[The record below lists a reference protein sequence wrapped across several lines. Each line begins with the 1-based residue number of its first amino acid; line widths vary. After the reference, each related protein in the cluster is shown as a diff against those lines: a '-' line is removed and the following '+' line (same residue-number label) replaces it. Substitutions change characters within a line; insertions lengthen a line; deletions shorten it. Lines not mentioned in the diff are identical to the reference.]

1 MKFNFSR
8 LGFYLNI
15 IFLLLTMLFAEYIGA
30 NMDQP
35 TRSQSNEQLANAEED
50 SVLQNIVTLP
60 GFEVQKIYEVPN
72 EQQGSWVSLSVGPNG
87 HLIASDQ
94 QNKGMF
100 RIEVT
105 GEIENPEVR
114 TEQLIMP
121 ISGAQGSGWMDNHFY
136 VNVNGKGLFRMNYNE
151 DDEIFNILEY
161 LGGPDGR
168 GEHGNHALIQA
179 QDSNDLYVVNG
190 NHTTPPDFTS
200 SSILNWKEDIL
211 LPRNWDA
218 RGHARGVT
226 APGGYITR
234 INSDATEWHIV
245 SIGYRNT
252 YDIAQNQYG
261 DLFAYDSDMEW
272 DMGMP
277 WYRPTRLIHA
287 VSGSDYGWRSGSG
300 KWKEYYEDSLPP
312 IVNVGPGSPT
322 GLLFGKGAK
331 YPAKYQQ
338 ALFGLDWT
346 FGTMYAFHIEPD
358 GASYT
363 AEVEEFLSGS
373 PLPLTDAA
381 IGSDGY
387 LYFITGGRDKEST
400 LYRVIYTGE
409 ESITEKVSFEEDP
422 QAKEARELRRGL
434 EAFHGTEDPEA
445 VDSAWPHLNSN
456 DRFIRHAARV
466 AIEWQSVENWAEKAM
481 TEERPQA
488 RITALV
494 ALARAGSEE
503 YRDGAIESLIGLN
516 FNELTS
522 MQKLGYLRAASLI
535 FMRLGDPTD
544 DQRSEINDILL
555 EQLPHE
561 DERVNTELIRVLVY
575 LEEPRVIE
583 KALALLQEEIAP
595 PVPDWD
601 STLINRSEDYGGT
614 IMEMLNNPPPIHKL
628 EYAFML
634 RNLAHGWTIEQRR
647 EYFSFINEASEQG
660 MGGNSYTGFL
670 ERMRDEALRN
680 ASEEE
685 IDAVSDLTGVSLNRT
700 PDFEINPPVGPGR
713 QWTVEEALEVLNEDQ
728 NVNDNETEAELSFE
742 RGRSLFHAT
751 ACASCHRLG
760 GFGGN
765 IGPDLGSVSNRF
777 NRADILEEIIHPSRS
792 ISDQYS
798 SYMVTTNEGESYTGQ
813 IVKRQDTVEIY
824 SQNMDEPPTIVSRD
838 QVALIE
844 EVETSQMP
852 PGLINTLNPEELKDL
867 IAYLESGGNPE
878 ADIYTDEDDEV
889 SEEEDLESDDA
900 ESEDAED

>member
-1 MKFNFSR
+1 MKLTISR
-8 LGFYLNI
+8 IGFYLNI
-15 IFLLLTMLFAEYIGA
+15 IFLLLTMLFAEYMGTNI
-30 NMDQP
+30 DQP
-35 TRSQSNEQLANAEED
+35 MHLQSNERLVNAEED
-50 SVLQNIVTLP
+50 SVLQNIETLD
-60 GFEVQKIYEVPN
+60 GFEVQKIYEVPR
-72 EQQGSWVSLSVGPNG
+72 EQQGSWVSLSIGPNG
-87 HLIASDQ
+87 HLLASDQ
-94 QNKGMF
+94 ESKGMF
-100 RIEVT
+100 RIEIT
-105 GEIENPEVR
+105 GEIEDPDVR

-121 ISGAQGSGWMDNHFY
+121 ISGAQGLQWMDDHFY
-136 VNVNGKGLFRMNYNE
+136 VNVSGRGLFRMKYNE
-151 DDEIFNILEY
+151 EAELFNILEY
-161 LGGPDGR
+161 LGGPDGG
-168 GEHGNHALIQA
+168 GEHGNHALIKA
-179 QDSNDLYVVNG
+179 GDNNDLYLVNG
-190 NHTTPPDFTS
+190 NHTPPPDFTS
-200 SSILNWKEDIL
+200 SSILNWEEDIL

-218 RGHARGVT
+218 RGHARGIT
-226 APGGYITR
+226 APGGYIAR
-234 INSDATEWHIV
+234 IDSNATQWHMV

-252 YDIAQNQYG
+252 YDIAQNEHG

-277 WYRPTRLIHA
+277 WYRPTRLVHA

-322 GLLFGKGAK
+322 GLLFGKGAT
-331 YPAKYQQ
+331 YPAKYQR

-346 FGTMYAFHIEPD
+346 FGTMYAFHIEPE
-358 GASYT
+358 GATYT

-373 PLPLTDAA
+373 PLPLTDAV
-381 IGSDGY
+381 IGSDGFM
-387 LYFITGGRDKEST
+387 YFLTGGRDKEST
-400 LYRVIYTGE
+400 LYRVIYTGN
-409 ESITEKVSFEEDP
+409 ESTTEQEVFEEDS
-422 QAKEARELRRGL
+422 QAKEARELRKSL
-434 EAFHGTEDPEA
+434 EAFHGIQHPEA
-445 VDSAWPHLNSN
+445 VETAWPYLDNS

-466 AIEWQSVENWAEKAM
+466 AIEWQPVEEWAKKAM
-481 TEERPQA
+481 EEDRSQA

-503 YRDGAIESLIGLN
+503 HRNMAIESLIEMN
-516 FNELTS
+516 FKSLTP

-535 FMRLGDPTD
+535 FMRLGVPTD
-544 DQRSEINDILL
+544 DQRSEISEILL

-561 DERVNTELIRVLVY
+561 DERVNTELIRILIY

-583 KALALLQEEIAP
+583 KALALLQEEKAP

-601 STLINRSEDYGGT
+601 SALIARSEDYGGT

-647 EYFSFINEASEQG
+647 EYFTFINEAAEQG
-660 MGGNSYTGFL
+660 MGGMSYSGFL

-685 IDAVSDLTGVSLNRT
+685 IAAVSDLTGVSLNKT

-713 QWTVEEALEVLNEDQ
+713 EWTVEEALEVLNEDQ
-728 NVNDNETEAELSFE
+728 SGSGNETNDELSFE

-765 IGPDLGSVSNRF
+765 IGPDLSSVGNRF
-777 NRADILEEIIHPSRS
+777 NRAGILEEIIHPSRS

-798 SYMVTTNEGESYTGQ
+798 SYMVTTNNGESHTGQ
-813 IVKRQDTVEIY
+813 VVKRQDTVEIY
-824 SQNMDEPPTIVSRD
+824 SQNMDQPPTIVQRD
-838 QVALIE
+838 QVASIE

-852 PGLINTLNPEELKDL
+852 PGLINTLNPDELRDL
-867 IAYLESGGNPE
+867 MAYLMAAGNPE
-878 ADIYTDEDDEV
+878 ADVYK
-889 SEEEDLESDDA
+889 SEEEESSSENEEELE
-900 ESEDAED
+900 EIED